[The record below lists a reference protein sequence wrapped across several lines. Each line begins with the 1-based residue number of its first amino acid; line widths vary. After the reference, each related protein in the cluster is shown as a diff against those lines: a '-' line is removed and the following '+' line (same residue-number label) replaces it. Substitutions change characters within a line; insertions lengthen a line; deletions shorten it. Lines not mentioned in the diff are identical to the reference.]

1 MESEYSSCAQAQSTT
16 RPHYPMTNGG
26 MAGGQHGQ
34 NGGSCTQYQCVYS
47 TTNYILPDQ
56 FSPQQSPNSQ
66 QCNGGTSPSLP
77 FAAMNNT
84 LSTLKSFSNS
94 SSHQQQPKYLLQKKK
109 IPPPQM
115 PGSPLSPNIGPN
127 GEVIKSTDEY
137 RRRRERN
144 NVAVRKSREKAKL
157 RSRETE
163 ERVKILA
170 RENDRLQKKNEL
182 LQEELGVLRSLFSSV
197 GVLPEHVQREVA
209 KHLESFQAQHAA
221 INY

>member
-16 RPHYPMTNGG
+16 RPHYSMSNGG
-26 MAGGQHGQ
+26 GIGAA
-34 NGGSCTQYQCVYS
+34 SCTQSQGVSS

-56 FSPQQSPNSQ
+56 FSPG
-66 QCNGGTSPSLP
+66 NGGTSPTLP

-94 SSHQQQPKYLLQKKK
+94 SSHQQPKYLLQKKK
-109 IPPPQM
+109 LPPQM
-115 PGSPLSPNIGPN
+115 PPSPLGNIGPN
-127 GEVIKSTDEY
+127 GEVIKNGDEY

-163 ERVKILA
+163 DRVKILA

-221 INY
+221 ISY